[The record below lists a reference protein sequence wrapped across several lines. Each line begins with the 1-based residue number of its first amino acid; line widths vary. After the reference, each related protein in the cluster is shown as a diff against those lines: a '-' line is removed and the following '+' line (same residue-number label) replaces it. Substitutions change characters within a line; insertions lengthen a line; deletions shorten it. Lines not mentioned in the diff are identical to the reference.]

1 MGTDRI
7 NIVVTG
13 ASGLLGRSV
22 AAEAAR
28 RGHSVVGTALSRATD
43 GLVRVDLCE
52 AAATESFLRAQQP
65 QAIIHCAAEKRPDV
79 AEGDPDAVLRL
90 NAQVPGR
97 LAALARELGAHLVYV
112 SSDYV
117 FDGTSP
123 PYHVDDQPNPLN
135 FYGKTKLAGERAVLD
150 ADPDAAVLRV
160 PVLYG
165 PGAPAEGSI
174 NALVEL
180 VRAGK
185 PTAVDAHQIRF
196 PTCTED
202 VARVLVDMAE
212 QRLPGGI
219 YHFSATEQM
228 TKYDVCRVFADILGV
243 GDTPM
248 LVAAVDKPQ
257 QPVASRPDNAQLATD
272 ALERARVDV
281 SCVPFREWWTAYLH
295 KPAP

>member
-1 MGTDRI
+1 
-7 NIVVTG
+7 
-13 ASGLLGRSV
+13 
-22 AAEAAR
+22 
-28 RGHSVVGTALSRATD
+28 
-43 GLVRVDLCE
+43 
-52 AAATESFLRAQQP
+52 
-65 QAIIHCAAEKRPDV
+65 KRPDV

-295 KPAP
+295 KPAPGAD